1 MIRNYLKVAWR
12 NLQRNKASTFINIAG
27 LSLGMAV
34 VILIGLW
41 VYDEMSWDKYFRNYD
56 RIVQVMQHQTL
67 NGDVGTQGNLP
78 MPLAPKLRQEYG
90 SDFKYV
96 VMSTY
101 NDNHILGTNDKKIK
115 QAGSFMEA
123 DAPNLL
129 TLDML
134 RGNRNGLKE
143 MSSIM
148 LSASSAK
155 ALFGNAEPMGRIVK
169 IDGEF
174 PVKVTGVYADLPANT
189 TFHDVAFISTWAL
202 YMTTEPWHIRNVNH
216 WGNNSWMVYAQLNP
230 GVDADAVSAKIKDVK
245 LKGITLE
252 GDKLGASFKP
262 VVFVYPMSRWHLYA
276 EFKNGICT
284 GGKIEFVIMF
294 GVIGLFV
301 LVLACINF
309 MNLST
314 ARSEKRAKEVGI
326 RKTLGS
332 ARTQLI
338 GQFFSES
345 LLMSVFAFALALIIV
360 QLTLPWF
367 NQVADKNMAILFN
380 SSLFWL
386 VSVGFSLLTGLLAGS
401 YPAFY
406 LSSFRPVKVLK
417 GTFKAGRFAALPRK
431 VLVVLQFAVSV
442 TLIIGTI
449 IVFKQVEYTKD
460 RPVGY
465 SRAGL
470 LQVEVQ
476 TNDIHN
482 HFTALKN
489 DLLQTRVVA
498 SIAES
503 GSPVTNVNAYYS
515 DFTWEGKDPAL
526 QTNFGIIP
534 VSPDY
539 GKTVG
544 WKIIAGRDFSKDF
557 ATDSLA
563 VVVNE
568 AAVKFM
574 NMKDPIGKIMKE
586 DHNYRIIGVV
596 KDMVMTSPYLPVNP
610 TLFFELGEAGSF
622 INVRLNP
629 NMGPHKA
636 IEKIAPIF
644 AKYNPQSPFDYKF
657 ADSEYA
663 KKFQDEERIGKL
675 AGFFTILAIF
685 ISCLGLF
692 GMATFMAEQR
702 TKEIGI
708 RKVLGA
714 TVFNLWGLMSK
725 DFVALVS
732 IAIVIAIPTAYYF
745 MQGWIKNYNYHTDLS
760 WWIFAG
766 TAAGAIIITLFT
778 VSYQGIKSAL
788 TNPVKSLRSE

>member
-12 NLQRNKASTFINIAG
+12 NLLRNKASTFINIAG

-34 VILIGLW
+34 VMLIGLW
-41 VYDEMSWDKYFRNYD
+41 IYDEMSWDKYFKNYD

-78 MPLAPKLRQEYG
+78 MPVAPKLRQEYG
-90 SDFKYV
+90 ANFKYV

-101 NDNHILGTNDKKIK
+101 NDNHILGNNDKKIK

-123 DAPNLL
+123 DAANLL

-143 MSSIM
+143 MSSIL
-148 LSASSAK
+148 LSASLEK
-155 ALFGNAEPMGRIVK
+155 ALFGSADPMGQIIK
-169 IDGEF
+169 IDGQF
-174 PVKVTGVYADLPANT
+174 PVKVTGVYADLPENT
-189 TFHDVAFISTWAL
+189 TFHDMAFISTWAL
-202 YMTTEPWHIRNVNH
+202 YMTTESWLIHNVNH

-230 GVDADAVSAKIKDVK
+230 GIDVNAVSTKIKDIK

-262 VVFVYPMSRWHLYA
+262 AVFVYPMSRWHLYA
-276 EFKNGICT
+276 EFKNGVCT

-294 GVIGLFV
+294 GIIGLFV

-345 LLMSVFAFALALIIV
+345 LLMSVFSFAVALVIV

-367 NQVADKNMAILFN
+367 NQVADKKMAILFN
-380 SSLFWL
+380 SPLFWL
-386 VSVGFSLLTGLLAGS
+386 ISIGFSLLTGLLAGS

-417 GTFKAGRFAALPRK
+417 GTFKAGRFAALPRQ
-431 VLVVLQFAVSV
+431 VLVVLQFTVSV

-476 TNDIHN
+476 TNDIHD
-482 HFTALKN
+482 HFAALQN
-489 DLLQTRVVA
+489 DLQQSGAVVN
-498 SIAES
+498 IAES
-503 GSPVTNVNAYYS
+503 GSPVTNVNSYFS

-526 QTNFGIIP
+526 QTNFGIIN
-534 VSPDY
+534 VTPDY
-539 GKTVG
+539 GKTIG
-544 WKIIAGRDFSKDF
+544 WKIIQGRDFSKEF

-563 VVVNE
+563 VIVNE

-574 NMKDPIGKIMKE
+574 NMQNPIGKVLKE
-586 DHNYRIIGVV
+586 DHNYHIIGVI
-596 KDMVMTSPYLPVNP
+596 KDMVMTSPYNPVNP
-610 TLFFELGEAGSF
+610 TLFFESNEAEAF

-629 NMGPHKA
+629 NMGPHEA
-636 IEKIAPIF
+636 IEKIAPVF
-644 AKYNPQSPFDYKF
+644 ARYNPQSPFDYKF

-663 KKFQDEERIGKL
+663 KKFQDEERVGKL

-702 TKEIGI
+702 TKEIGV

-714 TVFNLWGLMSK
+714 TVFNLWSLMSK
-725 DFVALVS
+725 DFLALVS

-766 TAAGAIIITLFT
+766 TAAGAIIITLLT
-778 VSYQGIKSAL
+778 VSFQGIKSAL
-788 TNPVKSLRSE
+788 MNPVKSLRSE